1 MARSRRGDLSASM
14 AILGLLI
21 QQSDTASGL
30 ALRIEKEFRSMRW
43 SKSIAHSTVPSLA
56 KQGFVRLIEKG
67 AKDSLDRYE
76 VTREGVEEFR
86 GWLRE
91 SVAVP
96 PAFRDVLHAKLALVG
111 DEDLPWVV
119 EAIKDQE
126 ELCQQQAEKAQVRL
140 NEARREG
147 LLKSRALS
155 AMMTDEV
162 RLWRQAVGRLQR
174 LREDLEDGDE
184 ETGDGGG
191 EIGKVGGGD
200 G

>member
-1 MARSRRGDLSASM
+1 M

-21 QQSDTASGL
+21 QQSDTASGI
-30 ALRIEKEFRSMRW
+30 ALRITEEFPSTRW
-43 SKSIAHSTVPSLA
+43 SKSIAHNSLPSLA
-56 KQGFVRLIEKG
+56 KQGFVRLAEKG

-96 PAFRDVLHAKLALVG
+96 PALRDVLHAKLALVG

-119 EAIKDQE
+119 EAIKEQE
-126 ELCQQQAEKAQVRL
+126 KLCLRQAEKAQVRL

-147 LLKSRALS
+147 LLDSRARS

-162 RLWRQAVGRLQR
+162 RLWRQAAGRLQR

-184 ETGDGGG
+184 ETEDGGQ